1 VKPTRAGRARLLR
14 GGKSVSV
21 KVAGAGRTV
30 TRKVRI
36 VR

>member
-1 VKPTRAGRARLLR
+1 LR
-14 GGKSVSV
+14 GGGKRVSV